1 MGLLMGSNIA
11 PLGKSSTTLI
21 ARVRSL
27 TSVTTPVSLVIH
39 SSQSYS
45 TVIYTATYL
54 QVSKLGEGELAS
66 WEVTH
71 LRLLAT
77 RNLLSELLTY
87 VGLVSSMGS
96 AVDVQVGLLGKTL
109 LAVGT
114 VANVSLLGYL
124 GVAWGG
130 SGLVDWCLRGR

>member
-45 TVIYTATYL
+45 TVIYTLRHTF
-54 QVSKLGEGELAS
+54 KFPS
-66 WEVTH
+66 WE
-71 LRLLAT
+71 
-77 RNLLSELLTY
+77 
-87 VGLVSSMGS
+87 
-96 AVDVQVGLLGKTL
+96 K
-109 LAVGT
+109 
-114 VANVSLLGYL
+114 VSLHPGKSHTCVY
-124 GVAWGG
+124 
-130 SGLVDWCLRGR
+130 